1 MSQLLALSPQNLAGK
16 FWRRPSGFLFAA
28 DRQVIPLVGAE
39 LAKASVSMPIGFVQA
54 GDVYV
59 LVAFTSPTPGNNLY
73 IGPDGKWLGNYV
85 PAALRA
91 HPFHLVAPEAGAE
104 PVLCIDQSA
113 GLISDSAEG
122 GEAFFDE
129 EGKPSQAIMDT
140 LNFLAQTEQNRV
152 ATQIA
157 VNAVVAAGLMQV
169 WPISVQSGDQQVPV
183 NGLFRIDE
191 AKLNALSD
199 EEFLKLRAA
208 SALPLIYAQLLSIGQ
223 LALLER
229 LVAVQRDLALQHQ
242 QLSQPLGN
250 LGGFTLGDDGDLK
263 FH

>member
-54 GDVYV
+54 GDIYM
-59 LVAFTSPTPGNNLY
+59 LVAFTSPTPNNNLY

-91 HPFHLVAPEAGAE
+91 HPFHLVSPEAGAE
-104 PVLCIDQSA
+104 PILCIDEGA
-113 GLISDSAEG
+113 GLISDTADG
-122 GEAFFDE
+122 GEAFFDDN
-129 EGKPSQAIMDT
+129 GKPTQGILDT
-140 LNFLAQTEQNRV
+140 LNFLAQTEQNRI
-152 ATQIA
+152 ATQLA
-157 VNAVVAAGLMQV
+157 VNAVVAAGLMEP
-169 WPISVQSGDQQVPV
+169 WPITVQSGEEQVPV
-183 NGLFRIDE
+183 NGLFRINE
-191 AKLNALSD
+191 ATLNTLSD
-199 EEFLKLRAA
+199 EDFLKLRAA

-229 LVAVQRDLALQHQ
+229 LAGIQRDLALQHQ
-242 QLSQPLGN
+242 QLTQPLGN

>member
-39 LAKASVSMPIGFVQA
+39 LAKASVSMPLGFVQA

-91 HPFHLVAPEAGAE
+91 HPFHLVSPTPGAE
-104 PVLCIDQSA
+104 AVLCIDESA
-113 GLISDSAEG
+113 GVITDSPEGAEP
-122 GEAFFDE
+122 FFDE
-129 EGKPSQAIMDT
+129 TGKPTQPILDT

-152 ATQIA
+152 ATQLA
-157 VNAVVAAGLMQV
+157 VNAVVAAGLMQP
-169 WPISVQSGDQQVPV
+169 WPISVQSGEQQVPV
-183 NGLFRIDE
+183 NGLFRVDE
-191 AKLNALSD
+191 AKLNALSG

-208 SALPLIYAQLLSIGQ
+208 SALPLVYAQLLSINQ

-229 LVAVQRDLALQHQ
+229 LATIQRDLALQHQ

>member
-1 MSQLLALSPQNLAGK
+1 MSQLLAISPQNLAGK

-54 GDVYV
+54 GDIYL

-91 HPFHLVAPEAGAE
+91 HPFHLVSPEAGTEA
-104 PVLCIDQSA
+104 VLCIDESA
-113 GLISDSAEG
+113 GLISDTPDG
-122 GEAFFDE
+122 GEPFFDE
-129 EGKPSQAIMDT
+129 NGQPTQGILDT
-140 LNFLAQTEQNRV
+140 LNFLAQTEQNRIS
-152 ATQIA
+152 TQLA
-157 VNAVVAAGLMQV
+157 LNAVVAAGLMQP
-169 WPISVQSGDQQVPV
+169 WPITVQSGDQQVPV

-191 AKLNALSD
+191 ARLNELSD
-199 EEFLKLRAA
+199 EAFLKLRAA
-208 SALPLIYAQLLSIGQ
+208 SAMPLIYAQLLSIGQ
-223 LALLER
+223 LGLLDR

-242 QLSQPLGN
+242 QLTQPLGN